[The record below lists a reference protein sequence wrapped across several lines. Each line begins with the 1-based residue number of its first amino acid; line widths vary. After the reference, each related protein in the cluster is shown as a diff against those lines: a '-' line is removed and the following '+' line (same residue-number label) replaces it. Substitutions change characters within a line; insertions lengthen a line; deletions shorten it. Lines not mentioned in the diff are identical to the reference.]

1 MKTPYGW
8 QYNRGFNIR
17 QQDYLSKL
25 INSLRKIA
33 NKIGWSI
40 KTEDEDI
47 ESIKSKIREQQE
59 IIIELEKA
67 NNDARKNHDIFIDE
81 LKKKQE
87 LLIKKNANDY
97 LNKIAELKQKIE
109 DTRGISENDLQNFLY
124 ENSWMFGIEY
134 INTEPQK
141 LRGAHSKFD
150 FYLQRYNL
158 TNDIIEIKLISDQ
171 IINKDGSVSAKV
183 IQAVDQIME
192 YMESSQAVAHSSVL
206 SDEEEIKELR
216 PRGIVIIGKDYS
228 KEAVTKLRKWNYQF
242 AHIKIMTYNDVLK
255 KSEVFGNYIKKIID
269 SNNITVVSPLP

>member
-1 MKTPYGW
+1 
-8 QYNRGFNIR
+8 
-17 QQDYLSKL
+17 
-25 INSLRKIA
+25 
-33 NKIGWSI
+33 
-40 KTEDEDI
+40 
-47 ESIKSKIREQQE
+47 
-59 IIIELEKA
+59 
-67 NNDARKNHDIFIDE
+67 
-81 LKKKQE
+81 
-87 LLIKKNANDY
+87 
-97 LNKIAELKQKIE
+97 
-109 DTRGISENDLQNFLY
+109 
-124 ENSWMFGIEY
+124 MFGIEY